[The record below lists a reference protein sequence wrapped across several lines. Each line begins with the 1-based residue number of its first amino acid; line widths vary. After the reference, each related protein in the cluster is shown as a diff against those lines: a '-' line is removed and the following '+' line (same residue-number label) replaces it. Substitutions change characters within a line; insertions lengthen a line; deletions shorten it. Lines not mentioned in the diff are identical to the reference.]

1 MSSKRAQND
10 LIDVLVDS
18 FAGSTSCE
26 RHTEEALQTMALASI
41 ALSLDSIFGELRQ
54 INSNLDEVHGSIR
67 REGNSIMLEV
77 ESAGR
82 DICESIGELAHTTK

>member
-1 MSSKRAQND
+1 M
-10 LIDVLVDS
+10 IDVLVDS
-18 FAGSTSCE
+18 FAGVTSLE
-26 RHTEEALQTMALASI
+26 AHTSESMQAMALASI

-67 REGNSIMLEV
+67 REGNSIMLEI